1 MIDDDPNIA
10 QAIKLAFSMQ
20 WQGVEVRVAYDG
32 SSGLDAFF
40 ETQPDVILLDV
51 GLPGGLS
58 GFEVLERMRR
68 VSDVPVLM
76 LRANCTSA
84 TAYPKV

>member
-1 MIDDDPNIA
+1 MKLLVIDDDPNIA
-10 QAIKLAFSMQ
+10 QAISLAFSMQ

-51 GLPGGLS
+51 G
-58 GFEVLERMRR
+58 
-68 VSDVPVLM
+68 
-76 LRANCTSA
+76 SA
-84 TAYPKV
+84 WRTFWVRGAGADSSHLGCARC